1 MLRKVNNYGPRTSFS
16 TGTVSI
22 MAGKKKCGCAAV

>member
-1 MLRKVNNYGPRTSFS
+1 MLQKVNNYGPRTSFS

-22 MAGKKKCGCAAV
+22 MAGKKCGCAAV